1 MPDGNLTFSFSDFVP
16 AGMVSSIASPLPTFS
31 IPYLK
36 LASFLQLG
44 EAHQQVSESGTG
56 IGRKTFSPGT
66 KVIKRSMSPEETL
79 SPETERRFVESE
91 EEAEERSIRDDEPYR
106 QRRQTK
112 DRRTCS

>member
-1 MPDGNLTFSFSDFVP
+1 MPEGNLTFSLGDFVP
-16 AGMVSSIASPLPTFS
+16 ASMTSSIASPLPTFS

-44 EAHQQVSESGTG
+44 EAHQQVSESGAG
-56 IGRKTFSPGT
+56 IGRMTFSPGT

-91 EEAEERSIRDDEPYR
+91 EEAEERAMRDNEPYR
-106 QRRQTK
+106 QRQAK
-112 DRRTCS
+112 GRRTRS